1 MNRRGFGVSCGML
14 PEIEQ
19 LLILQ
24 DKDQVLRRLRND
36 LKKMPPDAEAAKA
49 RLAGATAAVAAT
61 KEEAQRNEVAIKSLE
76 LQIQTRRD
84 TIVKLKT
91 QQFET
96 RKNEEFTALAHETAR
111 YEKDV
116 AKLEDEEMGLMETG
130 EVWQAKL
137 QEALAHHAETEALV
151 KEELGKIK
159 QRYLN
164 VTAQIK
170 EFEGLRGGLAAQVP
184 GELLE
189 RGNRGVEWP
198 RLRGLPHEGHRGH
211 LQRSSGGE
219 TDRHLSQLWAHGVHR
234 PLGRL
239 GPTGAVK
246 GFPFAKG

>member
-189 RGNRGVEWP
+189 RYDRILASRGEVIAE
-198 RLRGLPHEGHRGH
+198 LNGHVCAGCHMKVTAATFNEARAEKQIATCPNCG
-211 LQRSSGGE
+211 RMVYI
-219 TDRHLSQLWAHGVHR
+219 AHWDD
-234 PLGRL
+234 
-239 GPTGAVK
+239 
-246 GFPFAKG
+246 